1 MVHDPLRS
9 DGRPSGQV
17 RVDDAE
23 DEGQGG
29 GDRVAKVLARA
40 GVASR
45 RDVERLIAAGRVAL
59 NGRVLTTPAVKVEP
73 GDIVTVDGEP
83 VADAEP
89 ARLFR
94 YHKPVGL
101 VTTHSDPKGRPTV
114 FQALPQGLPRLI
126 SVGRLDLNS
135 EGLLLLTND
144 GGLARA
150 LEQPQTGVIRRY
162 RARAFGRTNQTRLD
176 KLKDGITVEGVHYG
190 SIEAKLDKAKEGAG
204 GANLWITV
212 TLAEGK
218 NREVR
223 RVLEALG
230 LKVNRLIRLSYGPF
244 ALGALEPGEA
254 EEVGP
259 RVIREQLA
267 QHIDPANL
275 PKGERP
281 QWRSP
286 KRKPS
291 AAALRRAAGT
301 PPPRAGGEAADEAPK
316 KKAYKAGWARPK
328 PRKPGGAPRKAKAP
342 GSSPAGGPT
351 RGPGG
356 PKPSASR
363 PGSSPARRP
372 AQRPGVGRGRR
383 G

>member
-1 MVHDPLRS
+1 
-9 DGRPSGQV
+9 
-17 RVDDAE
+17 
-23 DEGQGG
+23 
-29 GDRVAKVLARA
+29 
-40 GVASR
+40 
-45 RDVERLIAAGRVAL
+45 
-59 NGRVLTTPAVKVEP
+59 
-73 GDIVTVDGEP
+73 
-83 VADAEP
+83 
-89 ARLFR
+89 
-94 YHKPVGL
+94 
-101 VTTHSDPKGRPTV
+101 V
-114 FQALPQGLPRLI
+114 FQARPAGVPRLI

-150 LEQPQTGVIRRY
+150 LEQPSSGVVRRY
-162 RARAFGRTNQTRLD
+162 RARAFGRTNQARLD

-190 SIEAKLDKAKEGAG
+190 AIEAKLDKAKEGAA

-244 ALGALEPGEA
+244 ALGTLEAGEV

-267 QHIDPANL
+267 EHIDPGNL
-275 PKGERP
+275 PTGERP

-291 AAALRRAAGT
+291 AQALRRAAGA
-301 PPPRAGGEAADEAPK
+301 PPPQARDQGPDETPK
-316 KKAYKAGWARPK
+316 KKEYKAGWARPK
-328 PRKPGGAPRKAKAP
+328 ARKSAAAKGGSRRTDGPSKPP
-342 GSSPAGGPT
+342 GSRRADGPPKDLEFGRAERQT
-351 RGPGG
+351 EGPRG

-363 PGSSPARRP
+363 PGSSPVRRP
-372 AQRPGVGRGRR
+372 GPRPGGGRGRR